1 MQWSCIYHLPM
12 CNLLSSSLIQGTLVV
27 EAAQRS
33 GSLITAKLATELG
46 REVFAIPG
54 SIHSPLARG
63 CHALIKQGAKLVESG
78 ADILDELQ
86 QRRQSPVESV
96 PAQIGRSH
104 V

>member
-1 MQWSCIYHLPM
+1 MRARSYQFPTRNRLVAA
-12 CNLLSSSLIQGTLVV
+12 LSKGTLVV